1 MKLKFAAQC
10 GTSRWMPNKVV
21 RDDEA
26 MQYASAVH
34 SSRNTSYPD
43 YSGRQQLEPLRKQ
56 SIRRIPPPVR
66 MQAAVCQRQGMLAR
80 VFAWLRG
87 GLAPEKK
94 LRVLETVPLGE
105 KRLVAIVEAQ
115 GRRFLV
121 GCGSNGVSLL
131 TSLEQEQD
139 RDLELD
145 SKRSA
150 GIAG

>member
-1 MKLKFAAQC
+1 MKIKFAAQC
-10 GTSRWMPNKVV
+10 GTSPWMPDRVV
-21 RDDEA
+21 RDDES

-34 SSRNTSYPD
+34 SPRNTRYPD
-43 YSGRQQLEPLRKQ
+43 YSGRQRLEPLRNQ
-56 SIRRIPPPVR
+56 SVRRIPPPAR
-66 MQAAVCQRQGMLAR
+66 MQTALRPRQGILAR

-94 LRVLETVPLGE
+94 LRVIETVPLGE

-139 RDLELD
+139 RVLELD
-145 SKRSA
+145 SKPSA